1 MYMNEPIQKRLKKK
15 FTDLPKW
22 AEDFSIE
29 SGQDKNVSRRDF
41 IRFLSLVSLGLL
53 TGTAGVFLKSLY
65 RKEQTPL
72 AGEKIFG
79 LNEIAVGESRSFTIP
94 GKREPGI
101 AVRLA
106 ENKYVAYG
114 QKCTHLQ
121 CPVLWKRDAGKLVC
135 PCHNGAFA
143 VEDGH
148 VLYGPPER
156 PLPVLDVEV
165 KADGVYFL
173 GVKSGNIA

>member
-1 MYMNEPIQKRLKKK
+1 MDEPIQKRLKKK
-15 FTDLPKW
+15 FGQLPKW

-29 SGQDKNVSRRDF
+29 AGEERDVSRRDF
-41 IRFLSLVSLGLL
+41 IRFLGLVSFGLFM
-53 TGTAGVFLKSLY
+53 GTMGVFLKSLFTH
-65 RKEQTPL
+65 EGSST
-72 AGEKIFG
+72 ANVKIAE
-79 LNEIAVGESRSFTIP
+79 LDTIAIGESTTFMIP

-101 AVRLA
+101 MVRLSQDQ
-106 ENKYVAYG
+106 YVAYG

-121 CPVLWKRDAGKLVC
+121 CPVLWNKEAKKLIC

-156 PLPVLDVEV
+156 PLPQLELAV
-165 KADGVYFL
+165 KSDGIYFV
-173 GVKSGNIA
+173 GVKNGKLV